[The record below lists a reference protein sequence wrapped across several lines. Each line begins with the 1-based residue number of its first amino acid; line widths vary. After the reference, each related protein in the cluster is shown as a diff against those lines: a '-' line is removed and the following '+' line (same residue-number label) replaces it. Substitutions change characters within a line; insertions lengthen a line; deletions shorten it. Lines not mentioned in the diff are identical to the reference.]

1 MWLFAAIG
9 SYFINAGVYVA
20 DKFLLSKRIHSSI
33 VYAFYVGIW
42 SIFNFVILI
51 FDPFVPTVKWLM
63 IDLSAGALFLFTMV
77 FWYKALHQSE
87 ATRVVPIVGSLVP
100 VFSLL
105 FSTIFLGTSLT
116 KQESVAFAI
125 LALGGALISVRRTKL
140 YFPSWVFRRVHEIL
154 GSVHARYRP
163 TERLIQNSIISAFFF
178 AAYYILMK
186 YIYVHQPF
194 IGSFVWS
201 RLGTFLAVLAILLV
215 PQWRQAIGDFRK
227 DSSRQTNLF
236 FFLAVRIAAALA
248 FIGLNWAISLGEV
261 AMINVLQGTQYI
273 FLLIIVLIL
282 SVRYPK
288 IYKEELGGEV
298 MFQKIAG
305 VILVSLGLYLLV

>member
-1 MWLFAAIG
+1 MWLFATIG

-51 FDPFVPTVKWLM
+51 FDPFIPTMKWLA
-63 IDLSAGALFLFTMV
+63 IDLAAGALFLFTMV

-105 FSTIFLGTSLT
+105 FSTAFLGSGFSQ
-116 KQESVAFAI
+116 KEAVAFGI
-125 LALGGALISVRRTKL
+125 LAIGGALISVRRTKL
-140 YFPSWVFRRVHEIL
+140 YRPSWVLRRMYEIS
-154 GSVHARYRP
+154 GSIHARYQP
-163 TERLIQNSIISAFFF
+163 IERLLLNSIISSFFF

-186 YIYVHQPF
+186 YIYINQPF

-215 PQWRQAIGDFRK
+215 PQWRQAIGDYRK
-227 DSSRQTNLF
+227 DARRQTNLF
-236 FFLAVRIAAALA
+236 FFLAVRIAAAVA

-261 AMINVLQGTQYI
+261 AMVNVLQGTQYI

-298 MFQKIAG
+298 MLQKIAG